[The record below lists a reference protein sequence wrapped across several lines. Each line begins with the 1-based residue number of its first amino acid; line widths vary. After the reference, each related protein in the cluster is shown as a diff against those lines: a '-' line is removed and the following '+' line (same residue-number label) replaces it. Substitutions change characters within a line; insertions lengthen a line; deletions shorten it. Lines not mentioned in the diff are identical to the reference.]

1 MRYIIFFLSSMFF
14 IACSSD
20 TKTFSDQTEKN
31 KPVEAYFFTGGFHL
45 NSYKVEI
52 KNSTLTYVSTKHL
65 KQDQNLSYKLT
76 QHDIKQLESIFK
88 TFKAHQWQKNYMIP
102 DIMDGSN
109 WEFRYHSSNFNIN
122 SRGNIKYPP
131 DFHKM
136 LSHISRTLLDGKR
149 LY

>member
-52 KNSTLTYVSTKHL
+52 KNSTLTYISTKHL

-88 TFKAHQWQKNYMIP
+88 TKI
-102 DIMDGSN
+102 
-109 WEFRYHSSNFNIN
+109 
-122 SRGNIKYPP
+122 
-131 DFHKM
+131 
-136 LSHISRTLLDGKR
+136 
-149 LY
+149 